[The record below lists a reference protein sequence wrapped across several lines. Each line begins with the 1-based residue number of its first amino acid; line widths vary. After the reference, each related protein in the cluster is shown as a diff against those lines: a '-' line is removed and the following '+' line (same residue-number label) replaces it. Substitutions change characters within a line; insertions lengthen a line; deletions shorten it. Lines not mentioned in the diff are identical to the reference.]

1 MPDAV
6 NAMWRKIVMPTNVQ
20 IINLFYILGCAF
32 GCTLMRGMAWR
43 SGGCWAWADVI
54 QGAECGVGRLECS
67 ARGMTGA
74 KHAGRYVFY

>member
-32 GCTLMRGMAWR
+32 GCTLVCVMAWR
-43 SGGCWAWADVI
+43 SGGCWAWADVVSDA
-54 QGAECGVGRLECS
+54 GAASVGWNVLLEE
-67 ARGMTGA
+67 
-74 KHAGRYVFY
+74 